1 MIFVTVGTQLP
12 FDRLVGA
19 IDQWA
24 RANPAIE
31 VIAQTGESR
40 LSTPNITTHRRVDAA
55 EFRDLVTRSRL
66 LVAHA
71 GMGSILTALELGTPV
86 IVMPRRS
93 DLGEHRNDHQLATV
107 EQLSHLGNLRVARDS
122 DELVAAI
129 ETVLSMAPCETIAER
144 SDSGSDELLGAI
156 RAFISAT
163 PDAESSWQVGSAG
176 RPSDAA
182 A

>member
-12 FDRLVGA
+12 FDRLIGA

-40 LSTPNITTHRRVDAA
+40 LFTPNITTYPRVDAA
-55 EFRDLVTRSRL
+55 EFRDLVSCSEL

-93 DLGEHRNDHQLATV
+93 DLGEHRNDHQMATV
-107 EQLSHLGNLRVARDS
+107 EQLSHLSNLRVARDR
-122 DELVAAI
+122 DELYAAL
-129 ETVLSMAPCETIAER
+129 EAVLSMVPCGALPER
-144 SDSGSDELLGAI
+144 SDSGSDELLGTI
-156 RAFISAT
+156 RAFISTT
-163 PDAESSWQVGSAG
+163 PDTESSGQARSAG
-176 RPSDAA
+176 RPSDATA
-182 A
+182 

>member
-12 FDRLVGA
+12 FDRLIGA

-40 LSTPNITTHRRVDAA
+40 LSTHNITTHRRVDAA
-55 EFRDLVTRSRL
+55 EFRELVMRSRL

-93 DLGEHRNDHQLATV
+93 DLGEHRNDHQMATV
-107 EQLSHLGNLRVARDS
+107 EQLSHLGNLRVARDR
-122 DELVAAI
+122 DELVAAL
-129 ETVLSMAPCETIAER
+129 EAVLSTAPCGAVAER
-144 SDSGSDELLGAI
+144 SDSGSDELLDTL

-163 PDAESSWQVGSAG
+163 SEAEISGQVDSAG